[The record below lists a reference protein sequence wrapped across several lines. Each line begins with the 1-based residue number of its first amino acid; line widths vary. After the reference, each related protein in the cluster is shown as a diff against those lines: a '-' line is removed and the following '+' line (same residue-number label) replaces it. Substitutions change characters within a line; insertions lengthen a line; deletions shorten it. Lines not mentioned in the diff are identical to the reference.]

1 MLQAFWSVPDP
12 IFSNHES
19 KTLVKST
26 TELIIKLTVSRIE
39 SMTPSSEKAVI
50 AIFGN
55 ILVKLRYFGRY
66 SLLSID
72 LYLYN
77 FICNANILLY
87 S

>member
-1 MLQAFWSVPDP
+1 MPDP

-19 KTLVKST
+19 KILGEST
-26 TELIIKLTVSRIE
+26 TELIVKLTVSRIE
-39 SMTPSSEKAVI
+39 SLTPSSEKDVI
-50 AIFGN
+50 GIFGN
-55 ILVKLRYFGRY
+55 ILLNFKYFGKC

-77 FICNANILLY
+77 FIYNANILLY

>member
-1 MLQAFWSVPDP
+1 MFQTFWSMPDP

-19 KTLVKST
+19 KILGEST

-39 SMTPSSEKAVI
+39 SMTPSLEKAVI
-50 AIFGN
+50 GIFGN
-55 ILVKLRYFGRY
+55 ILVKLRYFGKC
-66 SLLSID
+66 SLFSID